1 MGLRLENAISKPL
14 TIFSYFIAFARTKK
28 INGKRGI
35 YGMIPDIKKQNYQAE
50 SVVGFFH
57 TEART

>member
-14 TIFSYFIAFARTKK
+14 TIFSYFIAFSRTKK

-50 SVVGFFH
+50 SVVGFF
-57 TEART
+57 T